1 MGTQPQPGLRYA
13 ETDAEELEALLALLP
28 RSVSEPIRS
37 HDEADALIEVVLD
50 VGRRPLAR
58 FPGGDIELGSWS
70 IESDTLEEAAARI
83 GSFDADNRAGV
94 VGTLHRVS
102 AIRNRGGRII
112 GLTLRRGRAIYGQVA
127 MVRDVIDSRRSVM
140 LVGRPGVGKTTLL
153 REIAR
158 ELADG
163 AGRRVLVVD
172 TSNEIAGDGDI
183 PHPGIG
189 SARRM
194 QVPAPERQH
203 QVMIEAV
210 ENHMPEVLIIDEI
223 GTIAEARA
231 ARTIAERGIQLVAT
245 AHGNSLQN
253 LITNP
258 TLNVLVGGI
267 ENVILGDREAR
278 RRRTRKAVLERRG
291 APTFDVLIEI
301 ARRNQLLVHTN
312 LAMATDAVLAG
323 ESLAAEMRTLE
334 DGGVRIDRRT
344 LRPANSDWAR
354 LAEAPQKVIAE
365 ATFEPPPLEP
375 YLHGISSGKI
385 RKAARALGISV
396 RPVRELGQAELLITT
411 RSSYLHRDSTLDRA
425 IDLDMPVFVLEGT
438 SVERARKG
446 LAKAFAALRLQSGT
460 GDGSIDSYL
469 TSA

>member
-1 MGTQPQPGLRYA
+1 MA
-13 ETDAEELEALLALLP
+13 
-28 RSVSEPIRS
+28 EPIRS
-37 HDEADALIEVVLD
+37 QGDARDLVEVVLD

-58 FPGGDIELGSWS
+58 FPGGDVELGSWL
-70 IESDTLEEAAARI
+70 IEPDVLEAAAANI
-83 GSFDADNRAGV
+83 GHFDADNRAGV

-102 AIRNRGGRII
+102 AIRNRGGRVI
-112 GLTLRRGRAIYGQVA
+112 GLTLRRGRAVYGQVA
-127 MVRDVIDSRRSVM
+127 MVRDVIDSRRSVL

-158 ELADG
+158 ALADG
-163 AGRRVLVVD
+163 MGRRVLVVD

-194 QVPAPERQH
+194 QVPAPDRQH

-223 GTIAEARA
+223 GTMAEARA
-231 ARTIAERGIQLVAT
+231 ARTIAERGVQLVAT

-258 TLNVLVGGI
+258 TLNILVGGI

-278 RRRTRKAVLERRG
+278 RRRTRKAVLERSG
-291 APTFDVLIEI
+291 TPTFDVLIEI
-301 ARRNQLLVHTN
+301 ARRNQLLVHTD
-312 LAMATDAVLAG
+312 LALATDSVLAG
-323 ESLAAEMRTLE
+323 EPLAAEMRTLE
-334 DGGVRIDRRT
+334 PDGVRIDRRT
-344 LRPANSDWAR
+344 LRPASSDWAR
-354 LAEAPQKVIAE
+354 LAEAPDQVISD
-365 ATFEPPPLEP
+365 ATFDPPPLEP
-375 YLHGISSGKI
+375 YLHGISAGKI
-385 RKAARALGISV
+385 RKAARLLGIKV
-396 RPVRELGQAELLITT
+396 RPVRELSQAEVLITT
-411 RSSYLHRDSTLDRA
+411 RTSYLHRDSTLDRA

-438 SVERARKG
+438 AIERVRKG

-469 TSA
+469 NSA